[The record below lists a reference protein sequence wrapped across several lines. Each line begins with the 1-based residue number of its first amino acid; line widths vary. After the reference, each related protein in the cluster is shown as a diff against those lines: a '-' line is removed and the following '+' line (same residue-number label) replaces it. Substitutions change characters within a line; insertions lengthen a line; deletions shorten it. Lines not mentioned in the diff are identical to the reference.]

1 MTTGK
6 ILEDRKKDY
15 GSFSELATMERA
27 MKKAI
32 AHKVPMIEEDYKVTA
47 LGMIIHKIAR
57 IVNGNSSKIDTWQ
70 DIAGYAELVVN
81 ELKKVENVSNT
92 KAY

>member
-15 GSFSELATMERA
+15 GSFVEQAKLTQELKKVIAPKVSSIDEDFKKEALA
-27 MKKAI
+27 MI
-32 AHKVPMIEEDYKVTA
+32 
-47 LGMIIHKIAR
+47 LHKIAR